1 MKIRLRGI
9 KSLIKAIRNRDHLV
23 PVITLISGKT
33 KTFYAKRYVSPGE
46 AMVTAKEDFKINP
59 YQEAIFES
67 KDGKRKNITEK
78 EVLEMY
84 DAAGK
89 PGVLQDFI
97 KQNFKKPKIKASTKD
112 NGQLS
117 FDNMMQGSNGSKIS
131 EKELGLTGLEEALF
145 FKKLGITNSNQ
156 VGSNVKLNYP
166 SLSRL
171 VDSQKTK
178 LESKITQDKL
188 KGTTLS
194 LAGRTKVE
202 VLSDLMQKEIQ
213 RLNFNTKTGQ
223 VSLDNED
230 GDRDK
235 DKNLLWF
242 VQSVVDNAKKSATED
257 VKRGNLFALSSAIGL
272 AEKISLDSKD
282 NGETLNKAKKAIE
295 YFANNDSYFDESKL
309 KPLKSEEAIK
319 VREDAINSCKELFEE
334 LKKDYNYTNISL
346 DDLLSY
352 YDALNKLEEDFATK
366 DDGYWL
372 EEEEEK
378 ESEKQETNTPSPYGK
393 LTKYQFRRLQQ
404 KGAALWDKNGEKR
417 LYFNDL
423 GLELAEKVANE
434 TNASSATQKVLRGIA
449 GKLFYDMNEGKFYS
463 YFNENQREK
472 ASYIFD
478 EARNLLEQLKQE
490 ETTDPK
496 DINRLSENPNLT
508 ASQEQALLEKLGVDV
523 DTEDMYSRTRVKPD
537 IRAIEE
543 LIGKRYSKIGDESYS
558 KAATRRINETLYNLR
573 YDVGK
578 NEVIGDTNDREGIR
592 DMVQKAID
600 NLIED
605 LKRQLPEEPE
615 EPEEPQKTEEPEK
628 EIEKLAFRSV
638 GLSGGLIRYNAL
650 RKGTTKIESKNEY
663 KPIKN
668 INELVKQ
675 VKPIKDAHTNI
686 KGRAIMD
693 MFGISADLYTKA
705 NNIPFPMGPGA
716 VGYCT
721 RLYDEQTGVAHIFE
735 IGLVADRNNSA
746 AETKTAIHECMHAKI
761 GMSGKNKLLDAEYG
775 KNSRDRKALFK
786 VEEPMVELA
795 GQAVAHQIHGDE
807 TKKNLHSYA
816 NLISN
821 FLPRVWSSDV
831 FKGVR
836 KQGALGIGQEIAKQ
850 LTNGNVDFINKVYDD
865 FSANNDKKTNS
876 NRMKAIETK
885 VLERT
890 DKVEKIQ
897 NDTGVSEI
905 ANLVE
910 ELKRGTIS
918 LEGALNSSKYREL
931 AAVLITKFLE
941 DEDMEALEQ
950 LALSF

>member
-1 MKIRLRGI
+1 MKFRLKGLR
-9 KSLIKAIRNRDHLV
+9 SLIKAIRNRDHLV

-46 AMVTAKEDFKINP
+46 AMETAKEDFKINP

-84 DAAGK
+84 DEAGK

-117 FDNMMQGSNGSKIS
+117 FDNMVQGNNKKTSDKEKTEKLWQEFEELRVKAGNNLKAIVRRYDKKVEDMTPSEYRKIMTDYFERLIKQGQVKS
-131 EKELGLTGLEEALF
+131 GKNIEEKLESFIEMFKRQIEDNEEKKKVWNDDYYKELYSRFDRIVNKYAHNRGVMDTFIKIAIKEFTQDKFGQDEVAAMNAAEAALNDILS
-145 FKKLGITNSNQ
+145 KKEVEPESGITITGPIYDDDERPTYYINDNGNVLETQDPKVVEQYRQKQKEFENQ
-156 VGSNVKLNYP
+156 VG
-166 SLSRL
+166 
-171 VDSQKTK
+171 T
-178 LESKITQDKL
+178 
-188 KGTTLS
+188 
-194 LAGRTKVE
+194 
-202 VLSDLMQKEIQ
+202 
-213 RLNFNTKTGQ
+213 
-223 VSLDNED
+223 D
-230 GDRDK
+230 G
-235 DKNLLWF
+235 
-242 VQSVVDNAKKSATED
+242 
-257 VKRGNLFALSSAIGL
+257 
-272 AEKISLDSKD
+272 KD
-282 NGETLNKAKKAIE
+282 NNP
-295 YFANNDSYFDESKL
+295 NNDSTGKE
-309 KPLKSEEAIK
+309 KP
-319 VREDAINSCKELFEE
+319 
-334 LKKDYNYTNISL
+334 
-346 DDLLSY
+346 
-352 YDALNKLEEDFATK
+352 
-366 DDGYWL
+366 
-372 EEEEEK
+372 EK
-378 ESEKQETNTPSPYGK
+378 ENKNPQDEISDPKQIIIDK
-393 LTKYQFRRLQQ
+393 LQQ
-404 KGAALWDKNGEKR
+404 KGAMIWRKGGYNR
-417 LYFNDL
+417 LYFNEAGKEVADR
-423 GLELAEKVANE
+423 VANE
-434 TNASSATQKVLRGIA
+434 EGIYKESSTYKSLEYFTNKTYLDLKSD
-449 GKLFYDMNEGKFYS
+449 KLYMPQNGYKGYELDPEHFKKMVQYMKEMYKNIDTKN
-463 YFNENQREK
+463 NENVK
-472 ASYIFD
+472 
-478 EARNLLEQLKQE
+478 LLNAEGE
-490 ETTDPK
+490 
-496 DINRLSENPNLT
+496 
-508 ASQEQALLEKLGVDV
+508 EKL
-523 DTEDMYSRTRVKPD
+523 
-537 IRAIEE
+537 
-543 LIGKRYSKIGDESYS
+543 L
-558 KAATRRINETLYNLR
+558 
-573 YDVGK
+573 
-578 NEVIGDTNDREGIR
+578 
-592 DMVQKAID
+592 KAID
-600 NLIED
+600 GKISYGNPYIAYFDASKMLKLTGLDEKHMLGTRLRRKYDTLEHSSINLITGKVTTRSGDSENIIPTVQEFID
-605 LKRQLPEEPE
+605 KLISEIKAETQGNEPEEPE
-615 EPEEPQKTEEPEK
+615 KPEEPQKTEEPEK

-735 IGLVADRNNSA
+735 IGLVADRNNPA

-850 LTNGNVDFINKVYDD
+850 LTNGNVDFINKVYDA
-865 FSANNDKKTNS
+865 FNTNNDKKANS